1 MTLDEFIVLAI
12 SRIPDSKEVQQAS
25 ERLGISKT
33 EFCDLVART
42 VAERFLNTALQWSAG
57 TPR

>member
-12 SRIPDSKEVQQAS
+12 SRIPDSKEVQRAS

-42 VAERFLNTALQWSAG
+42 VAERFLNSAPHG